1 MAHAIG
7 TGRYKPKAG
16 SQMASPNVIPMADIM
31 LVLLIIFMVVTPM
44 LQKNMPVDMAH
55 TDTARDMQDADKDDA
70 IVVAIT
76 RDGAIYLGHTATQK
90 DDLTNQIK
98 DRLANRLDK
107 TVYVKSD
114 QRAKYGDVV
123 AVVDEIRSAGVDQV
137 GLLTEKNQKGGPE
150 VPPPPSGNPTG
161 D

>member
-1 MAHAIG
+1 MSGKGDHTEG
-7 TGRYKPKAG
+7 GRYKPQAG

-44 LQKNMPVDMAH
+44 LQKGKQVDLVR

-70 IVVAIT
+70 IIVAIT
-76 RDGAIYLGHTATQK
+76 RDGNIFMGSSQVQK
-90 DDLTNQIK
+90 ADITGQIK
-98 DRLANRLDK
+98 DRISNRLDK

-114 QRAKYGDVV
+114 ARAKYGDVV
-123 AVVDEIRSAGVDQV
+123 AVVDEIRSAGVDQL
-137 GLLTEKNQKGGPE
+137 GLLTERNQKGGP
-150 VPPPPSGNPTG
+150 PPPPAPPA